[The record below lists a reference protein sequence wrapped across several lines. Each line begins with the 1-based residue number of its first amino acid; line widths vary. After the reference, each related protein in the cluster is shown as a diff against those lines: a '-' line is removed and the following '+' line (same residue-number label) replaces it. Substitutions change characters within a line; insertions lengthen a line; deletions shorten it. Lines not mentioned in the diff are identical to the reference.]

1 MKKKHIILLSL
12 VIIIGTAT
20 YFFWDDLVMM
30 YEIGKIFIFDEP
42 ISEEIIME
50 DHNSIFTD
58 EPVVTDIPE
67 EYLENDNHRFSS
79 LAYHPGSKKIIF
91 TLQSVNPDSGVPNI
105 KVICYDLG
113 DGIFKLIDDIVPGEE
128 INDMGAVALTID
140 SEGNH
145 AALDIFTLAGD
156 LFENFIHVYNLKT
169 GERQNPGAVFFD
181 GGVQSVS
188 TDFWDE
194 NRLVFSVNSDGQ
206 NAKYEYEPETGKTSS
221 Y

>member
-67 EYLENDNHRFSS
+67 ESS
-79 LAYHPGSKKIIF
+79 NETEQQPEQTPEQNPVESNKESPGQSESIEKQIIEKYRAQSIALKNESLGQIKALAVQAANEYKNLPEKNKS
-91 TLQSVNPDSGVPNI
+91 S
-105 KVICYDLG
+105 
-113 DGIFKLIDDIVPGEE
+113 
-128 INDMGAVALTID
+128 
-140 SEGNH
+140 
-145 AALDIFTLAGD
+145 AALQLAKQYMSKGKTIEAQCD
-156 LFENFIHVYNLKT
+156 EKFNAIIANMKAELKRNNLPTTAAEEALKQYEAEKSAQRAQLLKEAFNHLKT
-169 GERQNPGAVFFD
+169 
-181 GGVQSVS
+181 
-188 TDFWDE
+188 
-194 NRLVFSVNSDGQ
+194 
-206 NAKYEYEPETGKTSS
+206 
-221 Y
+221 